1 MAPRP
6 APRQASRGTARSVG
20 SNGAGPS
27 RAAGQSTKKRAV
39 QEVEDEEDEE
49 DDDFTPVGGGL
60 ELEADD
66 EEEDGEEDDEEEEDE
81 DEFPELDSGSEL
93 GDEDIEVDSDEELL
107 DDEETGSESGYN
119 TSDIEDMENQS
130 DAPSSSTSIS
140 LSRSSSTKD
149 MSTDEKLSRMIAKNT
164 IKPDDEVGT
173 DGRISNAKQGQG
185 KLVRSKLVDGGYKR
199 EYDDVEAGYGSESST
214 EDVSLLGPC
223 ILIRG

>member
-6 APRQASRGTARSVG
+6 APRQASRPATKPAV

-27 RAAGQSTKKRAV
+27 RVSGQATKKRAV

-49 DDDFTPVGGGL
+49 DDDFAPVGGEL
-60 ELEADD
+60 DLEADD
-66 EEEDGEEDDEEEEDE
+66 EEDDDEVEEGDE

-93 GDEDIEVDSDEELL
+93 GDEDEDIEVDSDEELL

-173 DGRISNAKQGQG
+173 DGRLSNAKQGHG

-214 EDVSLLGPC
+214 EDVSLLG
-223 ILIRG
+223 IFQASS